1 MFQNYFF
8 FISISVVNTMQSPQT
23 PKAEEKKQL
32 RDEVIDL
39 HNVYLGILLLIGI
52 NRIIKSN

>member
-1 MFQNYFF
+1 
-8 FISISVVNTMQSPQT
+8 MQSPQT
-23 PKAEEKKQL
+23 PKVEEKKQL
-32 RDEVIDL
+32 REEVIDL

>member
-1 MFQNYFF
+1 
-8 FISISVVNTMQSPQT
+8 MQSPQT

-32 RDEVIDL
+32 REEVIDL